1 MSKKEL
7 LEQVKGMSEEEASQ
21 VRLVFAPEWPS
32 KETSIG
38 EIRKRTGTR
47 AMSPEESEKFW
58 REHGPLMQ
66 AADGE
71 G

>member
-66 AADGE
+66 PADGE